1 MIKNIVFDLGNV
13 LIWFDEENMVGKYAP
28 SKEDAVLLREV
39 VLDRLYWDRL
49 DAGTITDEEVIE
61 EYKTRLPQRLWT
73 VAEEIYYNWIYNIPP
88 IEGME
93 ELVKSLKESGRVR
106 LFLLSN
112 ISTYFAENEGVLPI
126 LSLLEKRIYSAV
138 CGFVKPNREI
148 FEYLCKECDILPT
161 ETLFIDDN
169 EKNIEGARNFGIHG
183 YLFDGDAARLTA
195 YIEELLSV

>member
-61 EYKTRLPQRLWT
+61 EYKTRLPQRLWK

-88 IEGME
+88 VEGME

-112 ISTYFAENEGVLPI
+112 ISTYFAENESVLPV
-126 LSLLEKRIYSAV
+126 LSLLEKRVYSAV

-148 FEYLCKECDILPT
+148 YEYLCKECDILPE

-183 YLFDGDAARLTA
+183 YLFDGDATRLKA
-195 YIEELLSV
+195 YIDELLRV